1 MRSAEPCN
9 RCVEVRAVRSAVCAS
24 QRMAVCCALC
34 AQKYGEWRSRRRRG
48 RGRRVFLNAG
58 QGAKRNLLCRL
69 FILNIKAAH
78 FRQGLYRFTQNDALA
93 QPERQRLH
101 DGPLDKR
108 ALALHLRKAQGL
120 VERER
125 GRVAAQYLE
134 RDEGHA

>member
-1 MRSAEPCN
+1 MRAEWGTIVNSCGAGAAAFFLSAGTGAIFC
-9 RCVEVRAVRSAVCAS
+9 RS
-24 QRMAVCCALC
+24 
-34 AQKYGEWRSRRRRG
+34 
-48 RGRRVFLNAG
+48 
-58 QGAKRNLLCRL
+58 
-69 FILNIKAAH
+69 FILFYKKPLSD

-108 ALALHLRKAQGL
+108 ALTLNLRKAQGL

>member
-1 MRSAEPCN
+1 MAQPQAP
-9 RCVEVRAVRSAVCAS
+9 RARPAGFPE
-24 QRMAVCCALC
+24 RRTRRK
-34 AQKYGEWRSRRRRG
+34 AQSFVPSLY
-48 RGRRVFLNAG
+48 F
-58 QGAKRNLLCRL
+58 
-69 FILNIKAAH
+69 KAAH

-108 ALALHLRKAQGL
+108 ALALHLREAQGL